1 MTARQARALT
11 RIVPEALLWTVLVP
25 ALDAYDWLYLCY
37 RRPQPVGPV
46 LCVDR
51 RVYRGVARRFPDGTL
66 LRPGDPIGEL
76 HLRNRRVR
84 AIHATVGHPVPLGL
98 TFRRLLVASLRA
110 LADATEADP
119 LLRPL
124 KAFHASTILATGA
137 ERIGFVV
144 TAADGR
150 ARRLRTLFFHLLLC
164 RYHAHGLARLPEAG
178 LPPRELWLT
187 AAELRRRYGG
197 AAAANAGLTPGS
209 VRALPRG
216 RP

>member
-1 MTARQARALT
+1 MTARQARAIT

-25 ALDAYDWLYLCY
+25 ALDVYDWLYLRY
-37 RRPQPVGPV
+37 WRPQRVGPV
-46 LCVDR
+46 LSVDR
-51 RVYRGVARRFPDGTL
+51 RIYRGAARRFPDGTV
-66 LRPGDPIGEL
+66 LRPGDAIGEL
-76 HLRNRRVR
+76 HLHNRRVR
-84 AIHATVGHPVPLGL
+84 AIHATAGHPVPHGL

-110 LADATEADP
+110 LAGAVEADP

-124 KAFHASTILATGA
+124 EVFHASTILATGA

-144 TAADGR
+144 TAANGR
-150 ARRLRTLFFHLLLC
+150 APRLRTLFFHLLLC
-164 RYHAHGLARLPEAG
+164 RYHAHGLARLPEHG

-187 AAELRRRYGG
+187 AKELRRRYGTVD
-197 AAAANAGLTPGS
+197 ARAGLTPGS